1 LAFKRSLAGVNHS
14 FLQGDRD
21 VIRSLVERVRLHRLA
36 RNWSQAEFAR
46 RIGLSRRAYQDFETG
61 YGNLTLTNLVK
72 LLGVLGVSGE
82 LAELVPLPSPE
93 PKIEELLQ
101 PTRQRAGR
109 QPRG

>member
-1 LAFKRSLAGVNHS
+1 MRVNDSL
-14 FLQGDRD
+14 LRGDRE
-21 VIRSLVERVRLHRLA
+21 VIRSLVERVRLQRLA
-36 RNWSQAEFAR
+36 RNWSQAELAR

-61 YGNLTLTNLVK
+61 YGNLKLTNLVK

-82 LAELVPLPSPE
+82 LAEVVPVPSLE
-93 PKIEELLQ
+93 PKVEELLK

>member
-1 LAFKRSLAGVNHS
+1 MNDS

-21 VIRSLVERVRLHRLA
+21 VIRSLVERVRLQRLA

-93 PKIEELLQ
+93 PKIDELLQ
-101 PTRQRAGR
+101 PARQRARR